1 MRTKRLITPEEVEKL
16 QIRMLKRKLNEKA
29 LAKSLGYKFSD
40 YRNIILRNKTESDD
54 RIKTIIERAETMDIF
69 V

>member
-1 MRTKRLITPEEVEKL
+1 M
-16 QIRMLKRKLNEKA
+16 MLKRKLNEKA

-40 YRNIILRNKTESDD
+40 YRNIVLRNKTESDD

-69 V
+69 I